1 MTSTPV
7 PIRASDKLQTLFDRD
22 ERLIDVLAGLSPKLA
37 KLRTSPMR
45 RVMAPLTTVAQAA
58 QICKVTPEALL
69 RDLNRVLGIEAE
81 EQAAAV
87 SEEAA
92 TTATEG
98 PARPAFSAE
107 ILLDVREQLA
117 SGGEPFSKIMSA
129 VAGLH
134 DGEALHLRAPFEP
147 APLLSVMGKRGFL
160 HSTERHADDDWS
172 VWFYRG
178 SGKPESQTHT
188 ETRSD
193 AAPVTS
199 GVPHAV
205 GARDETW
212 LDVRGL
218 EPPEPM
224 VHTLEAL
231 ESLPSGN
238 TLVQLNSRIPQFLLP
253 ILRERGFHYSIEEV
267 PPDEVHVRIWRNT

>member
-58 QICKVTPEALL
+58 RICKVAPEALL
-69 RDLNRVLGIEAE
+69 RDLNRVLGIEVDAPS
-81 EQAAAV
+81 ADV
-87 SEEAA
+87 SDEAA
-92 TTATEG
+92 TATAEAPG
-98 PARPAFSAE
+98 RPVFSAE

-117 SGGEPFSKIMSA
+117 AGGEPFSKIMSA

-147 APLLSVMGKRGFL
+147 APLLSVMEKRGFL
-160 HSTERHADDDWS
+160 HSIERHADDDWS

-178 SGKPESQTHT
+178 DGKPESRTET
-188 ETRSD
+188 ETRSN
-193 AAPVTS
+193 ATPVTS
-199 GVPHAV
+199 NAPDAV
-205 GARDETW
+205 VARDETW

-231 ESLPSGN
+231 ESLPRGN
-238 TLVQLNSRIPQFLLP
+238 TLVQVNSRIPQFLLP
-253 ILRERGFHYSIEEV
+253 ILGERGFHYSIQEV
-267 PPDEVHVRIWRNT
+267 RPDEVQVRIWRST